1 MKTNKYIIFTMIGFE
16 MVALVLVAIYVG
28 EYLQKNKG
36 WPSYTQALFV
46 VGGLGL
52 WFVSLFFKLKSLTS
66 LKGVEKNTDPKN
78 D

>member
-1 MKTNKYIIFTMIGFE
+1 MKSNKYIIFTMIGFE
-16 MVALVLVAIYVG
+16 MVALVLVGIYAG

-46 VGGLGL
+46 VGALGL
-52 WFVSLFFKLKSLTS
+52 WFVSLFFKLKTLTGS
-66 LKGVEKNTDPKN
+66 KNTDFKN